1 MAKDQIAQAL
11 ARAHRELS
19 AEIRQTARQTRYYPI
34 PDHVPPSSPARRF
47 SPAEQLLDIIMRVGL
62 RDVD

>member
-1 MAKDQIAQAL
+1 MAKDQIERAL
-11 ARAHRELS
+11 AELS

-34 PDHVPPSSPARRF
+34 PDHVQPSSPARRF